1 MWLLNVRTRKLEEYV
16 SEEEK
21 YGRYAILSHVW
32 EDEEVTFQDIW
43 NGIAEQRAG
52 YAKIEH
58 TCQRAEQD
66 KLDFVWIDTCCID
79 KTSSAELSQAI
90 NSMYRWYYQ
99 AKVCYAYLYDVPTQD
114 FMDSKWFTRGWC
126 LQELIAPGF
135 LEFYDA
141 EWKPIG
147 TKISRVPEISE
158 VTGIDSKVLRDRDA
172 ISTMSVASRMAWAA
186 NRKTSREEDWA
197 YSLMGIFDVNMPML
211 YGEGPKAFG
220 RLQEEIIKNST
231 DHSILVWQAWK
242 PGHDTLLL
250 APSPYGF
257 RRAHNIMSWTQP
269 GIDESFILSNK
280 GLRISLP
287 ILESMKNPTLLTAV
301 LNCRYSDNTTS
312 QIALFLH
319 KQPRGMIV
327 PTRNFTSL
335 VCAMSSYPKPD
346 GTLTSIH
353 NLERHKLPSAKWH
366 DLMILREPPQEQTG
380 APAAIWNQKIS
391 IRNNVNQLNFIRV
404 HPEEAWDP
412 VGKTIT
418 LVMTGS
424 REHDS
429 GYIVLSERDDKY
441 KFILVFCQTMN
452 SGTVEPRICLSRST
466 TLPSSPRALDTTH
479 VAKKTKTEFKKGVS
493 ELVASIERNL
503 SATGEL
509 EWIIKISLEL
519 SPHAS
524 TTSFKNGLSH
534 LVGGMHIAK
543 TYS

>member
-1 MWLLNVRTRKLEEYV
+1 MWLLNTKSLELEEFV

-32 EDEEVTFQDIW
+32 EDEEVTFQDVRD
-43 NGIAEQRAG
+43 GVGKDKAG
-52 YAKIEH
+52 YKKIEYS
-58 TCQRAEQD
+58 CQRAIQD

-79 KTSSAELSQAI
+79 KSSSAELSQAI

-99 AKVCYAYLYDVPTQD
+99 AKVCYAYLFDVPRVEFKDT
-114 FMDSKWFTRGWC
+114 KWFTRGWT

-141 EWKPIG
+141 EWNPIG
-147 TKISRVPEISE
+147 SKISRVKEISE
-158 VTGIDSKVLRDRDA
+158 ITMVASKVLRDRDA
-172 ISTMSVASRMAWAA
+172 ITSISVASRMAWAA
-186 NRKTSREEDWA
+186 ERKTSRQEDWA

-211 YGEGPKAFG
+211 YGEGPKAFA

-257 RRAHNIMSWTQP
+257 RRAHDIMSWTQP

-287 ILESMKNPTLLTAV
+287 ILTSTKDPTLLNAV

-312 QIALFLH
+312 QIGLFLH
-319 KQPRGMIV
+319 KQPRGMVV

-335 VCAMSSYPKPD
+335 VCAMWSYPKPD

-353 NLERHKLPSAKWH
+353 NLERTQLPLAKWQ
-366 DLMILREPPQEQTG
+366 DLLILREPPKDQFE

-391 IRNNVNQLNFIRV
+391 FRNTVSQLSFLKV
-404 HPEEAWDP
+404 HPDEAWDHTE
-412 VGKTIT
+412 KTMT
-418 LVMTGS
+418 FVMIGS
-424 REHDS
+424 PEHDH
-429 GYIVLSERDDKY
+429 GYIVLSERDGKH
-441 KFILVFCQTMN
+441 KFILVFSQIMN
-452 SGTVEPRICLSRST
+452 SGTVEPRVSLTRST
-466 TLPSSPRALDTTH
+466 SLPERIPPTREVQKRS
-479 VAKKTKTEFKKGVS
+479 KTEFKKNVS
-493 ELVASIERNL
+493 DLVAEVERNL
-503 SATGEL
+503 NSQGDL
-509 EWIIKISLEL
+509 EWVIHIRTEHSAH
-519 SPHAS
+519 SSSS
-524 TTSFKNGLSH
+524 TSSFKNPLSK
-534 LVGGMHIAK
+534 MHNFK
-543 TYS
+543 TYSHTSS

>member
-1 MWLLNVRTRKLEEYV
+1 MWLLNVHTRKLEEFV

-32 EDEEVTFQDIW
+32 EDEEVSFQDVW
-43 NGIAEQRAG
+43 NGVAG
-52 YAKIEH
+52 RKRGFQKIEY
-58 TCQRAEQD
+58 TCRRAAQD
-66 KLDFVWIDTCCID
+66 RLDFVWIDTCCID

-99 AKVCYAYLYDVPTQD
+99 AKVCYAYLFDVPNGD
-114 FMDSKWFTRGWC
+114 FKDSKWFTRGWC

-141 EWKPIG
+141 QWNPIG
-147 TKISRVPEISE
+147 SKISRVTEISE
-158 VTGIDSKVLRDRDA
+158 ISRIDPKVLRDRDA
-172 ISTMSVASRMAWAA
+172 ITSVSVASRMAWAA

-211 YGEGPKAFG
+211 YGEGPKAFA

-287 ILESMKNPTLLTAV
+287 ILESSKDPKLLNAV

-319 KQPRGMIV
+319 KQPRGMTV
-327 PTRNFTSL
+327 PTRNLSSL
-335 VCAMSSYPKPD
+335 VCAMWSYPKGD

-353 NLERHKLPSAKWH
+353 NLERKMLPSAKWH
-366 DLMILREPPQEQTG
+366 DLMILREPPKDKTE
-380 APAAIWNQKIS
+380 APAAIWNQKITF
-391 IRNNVNQLNFIRV
+391 RNTVSQLSFLKV
-404 HPEEAWDP
+404 HPDEAWDP
-412 VGKTIT
+412 TEKAMTF
-418 LVMTGS
+418 VMIGS
-424 REHDS
+424 PEHDH
-429 GYIVLSERDDKY
+429 GYIVLSERDGKH
-441 KFILVFCQTMN
+441 KFWLVFSQVMN
-452 SGTVEPRICLSRST
+452 SGTVEPRVSLTRST
-466 TLPSSPRALDTTH
+466 TLPGRTWDTAH
-479 VAKKTKTEFKKGVS
+479 VKKRSKTEFKKGVS
-493 ELVASIERNL
+493 DLVAEVERNL
-503 SATGEL
+503 SSTGDL
-509 EWIIKISLEL
+509 EWVIHIRTEHSAH
-519 SPHAS
+519 SS
-524 TTSFKNGLSH
+524 TTSFMNPLTH
-534 LVGGMHIAK
+534 LVRDMHIAK
-543 TYS
+543 TYA